1 MKAYVSL
8 WSADLLNVGADIDRV
23 GEVADGFH
31 IDITD
36 GQLTPQLLFGP
47 DFVAAVR
54 ARTGRLIDVHLMVRD
69 ADVWVPRFIDVGAD
83 MVTVHRRST
92 PDLAA
97 TLASIRSAGAA
108 PSLAVEVPEP
118 VPEAAAAEWAD
129 IDRLLLM
136 GTEIGIKG
144 VDVDPDVYDRVRRAV
159 LVRDALPHR
168 PEVFVD
174 GGIRERTAPLMASAG
189 ADGVIPGSL
198 VYAVADPPARVAWLH
213 ALPGHALPSRATG
226 SGRIS

>member
-1 MKAYVSL
+1 VQAYVSL

-23 GEVADGFH
+23 EAVADGFH

-36 GQLTPQLLFGP
+36 GHLTPQLLFGP

-54 ARTGRLIDVHLMVRD
+54 RRTMRPIDVHLMVSD
-69 ADVWVPRFIDVGAD
+69 ADAWVPRFIDAGAD

-92 PDLAA
+92 PDLQRILAA
-97 TLASIRSAGAA
+97 IRGDGAV

-118 VPEAAAAEWAD
+118 VPDASAPEWLG
-129 IDRLLLM
+129 IGRVLLM

-144 VDVDPDVYDRVRRAV
+144 MDVDPHVYDRIRQAVAVRETV
-159 LVRDALPHR
+159 PHR
-168 PEVFVD
+168 PTVVVD
-174 GGIRERTAPLMASAG
+174 GGIRHYTVPHLAAVG

-198 VYAVADPPARVAWLH
+198 VYAVDDPVASIAWLH
-213 ALPGHALPSRATG
+213 GLHASHSQGRSRQG
-226 SGRIS
+226 GR